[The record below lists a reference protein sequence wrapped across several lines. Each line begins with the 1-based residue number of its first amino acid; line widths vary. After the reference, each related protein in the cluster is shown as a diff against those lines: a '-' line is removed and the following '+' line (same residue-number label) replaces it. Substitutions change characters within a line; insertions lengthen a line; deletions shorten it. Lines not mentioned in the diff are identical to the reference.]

1 MRIALL
7 YATLLVMGNAAAAG
21 KDTVTVRNKSAW
33 EIQELYL
40 STVDANAW
48 GADRLGLDTLES
60 GKNVKLAD
68 IPCGSYDVRVVNADG
83 DECVVAGAVLC
94 ADHDA
99 WTLTDADLQA
109 CELPED

>member
-1 MRIALL
+1 M
-7 YATLLVMGNAAAAG
+7 
-21 KDTVTVRNKSAW
+21 
-33 EIQELYL
+33 
-40 STVDANAW
+40 
-48 GADRLGLDTLES
+48 
-60 GKNVKLAD
+60 NVKLAD

-99 WTLTDADLQA
+99 WTLTDADLQT

>member
-7 YATLLVMGNAAAAG
+7 FATLLVLGNAAAAG
-21 KDTVTVRNKSAW
+21 KDEVTVRNKSAW

-40 STVDANAW
+40 STVDENAW
-48 GADRLGLDTLES
+48 GADLLGLNTLES
-60 GKNVKLAD
+60 GKSVKLAG

>member
-21 KDTVTVRNKSAW
+21 KDAVTVRNKSAW

-99 WTLTDADLQA
+99 WTLTDADLQT